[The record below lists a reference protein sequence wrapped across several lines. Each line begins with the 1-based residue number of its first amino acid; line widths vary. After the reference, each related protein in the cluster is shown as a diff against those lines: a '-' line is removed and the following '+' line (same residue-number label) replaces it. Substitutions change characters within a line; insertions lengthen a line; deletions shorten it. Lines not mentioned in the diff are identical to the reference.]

1 LLRHRPKVS
10 EMDNDHHLDEIVNK
24 DQGWLKLNTTT
35 NNQNKNTLTS

>member
-24 DQGWLKLNTTT
+24 DQG
-35 NNQNKNTLTS
+35 